1 MWVAGWVV
9 GGCCFGW
16 RFPQPAKNAR
26 TWETGKEWKESAV
39 DSWKQAWLHTTH
51 GKSLQKQRK
60 KRILSSLSEGRDH
73 CETSGSKKKWRG
85 GIQPADD
92 CSSSVSTMTLP
103 LIAINIWTYHDIS
116 RYIMKAACWQ
126 LHRSQS
132 SFDVPRHSLHLGR
145 RLQQRPSF
153 GSARRGPLGRWHLR
167 GCLSPPAQRGRR
179 GELKILGN
187 PGIARGFAGLSWFII
202 IFLIELWRP
211 PSKVGAPCHFWT
223 TPFGG
228 IWFNRWSVAW
238 FRARGNPTRS
248 DGLST
253 FPLNQFSERVN

>member
-51 GKSLQKQRK
+51 GKSLQKQREGTIV
-60 KRILSSLSEGRDH
+60 RRLGPRRNEGHPTSRWLLILCL
-73 CETSGSKKKWRG
+73 
-85 GIQPADD
+85 Q
-92 CSSSVSTMTLP
+92 
-103 LIAINIWTYHDIS
+103 HD
-116 RYIMKAACWQ
+116 
-126 LHRSQS
+126 S
-132 SFDVPRHSLHLGR
+132 SFDSHKHMDISWYIKIHHEGSMLTLTPQPEFHVPRHSLHLGR

-153 GSARRGPLGRWHLR
+153 GSAGRGPLGRWHLR

-179 GELKILGN
+179 GGAEDLGK
-187 PGIARGFAGLSWFII
+187 PRDSSRFCWFIMVYHH
-202 IFLIELWRP
+202 FPHWNMKAAFKSRGTLP
-211 PSKVGAPCHFWT
+211 FWT